1 MRPRVSVPPAL
12 AATQRRIL
20 ALNDPAVN
28 KSRLWRRWRDEG
40 ADPFL
45 VRTIRYGFRPH
56 MRSAPAPSRGR
67 ARWLPPRD
75 NEEQQGRQGL
85 LAKLLAKKFAAPSDD
100 DRFCSPWWAEP
111 KKEDD
116 GTLSTTRFRFLHNL
130 KAINRHLTHPKVR
143 YEGLTKVPSLALPGD
158 QCTVSDLVDFF
169 YSTELHPSFR
179 KYCTFLHK
187 DNAGVTTAYAMC
199 VLPMGLS
206 ASPWITAK
214 LTRFV
219 IGILRGLG
227 LRPLLYVDDLL
238 LLAPPSDIDHH
249 HLVCRKAFEYFG
261 WIWSTTK
268 GTVDG
273 PAFASRFLGLDLNF
287 AKRFF
292 EVPQH
297 KTQQV
302 LDRCRRTLQ
311 HACSHRRFVPR
322 RALAGLVGLVES
334 LHLATPTTRVW
345 LRELSTLSVTG
356 LAWDRRR
363 WGGSV
368 KLSHQGHRDIAAL
381 QAHFAVTRRSPF
393 DRLPPDYK
401 CYTDASVHSWGG
413 VLGGKP
419 STATRGHWGQRHP
432 SGDITLLELRGFR
445 LFVEATTS
453 LRACVLLPYI
463 DNRSVVSA
471 LRRWSS
477 PTPRVMDELRLTRQL
492 LDARGISVPWCEWI
506 PTAENVAA
514 DDLSRAADPAEYR
527 WSPRLALAAAARWPQ
542 LGPTQNW
549 VDAFASASA
558 HQPGFAEY
566 HARYPDPQ
574 AGRADTLQAAW
585 APDSGPVFLTPPLA
599 ILGQALEKFEREGH
613 WGVLIH
619 PVWHAQPWWPRYHR
633 LVWDSFEIPHLDTAV
648 IRVPANPALPE
659 PLRNR
664 GWSWRVSLLRS
675 SGR

>member
-1 MRPRVSVPPAL
+1 M
-12 AATQRRIL
+12 
-20 ALNDPAVN
+20 
-28 KSRLWRRWRDEG
+28 
-40 ADPFL
+40 
-45 VRTIRYGFRPH
+45 
-56 MRSAPAPSRGR
+56 
-67 ARWLPPRD
+67 
-75 NEEQQGRQGL
+75 
-85 LAKLLAKKFAAPSDD
+85 
-100 DRFCSPWWAEP
+100 
-111 KKEDD
+111 
-116 GTLSTTRFRFLHNL
+116 
-130 KAINRHLTHPKVR
+130 
-143 YEGLTKVPSLALPGD
+143 
-158 QCTVSDLVDFF
+158 
-169 YSTELHPSFR
+169 
-179 KYCTFLHK
+179 
-187 DNAGVTTAYAMC
+187 
-199 VLPMGLS
+199 
-206 ASPWITAK
+206 
-214 LTRFV
+214 
-219 IGILRGLG
+219 
-227 LRPLLYVDDLL
+227 
-238 LLAPPSDIDHH
+238 
-249 HLVCRKAFEYFG
+249 
-261 WIWSTTK
+261 
-268 GTVDG
+268 
-273 PAFASRFLGLDLNF
+273 
-287 AKRFF
+287 
-292 EVPQH
+292 
-297 KTQQV
+297 
-302 LDRCRRTLQ
+302 
-311 HACSHRRFVPR
+311 
-322 RALAGLVGLVES
+322 
-334 LHLATPTTRVW
+334 
-345 LRELSTLSVTG
+345 
-356 LAWDRRR
+356 
-363 WGGSV
+363 
-368 KLSHQGHRDIAAL
+368 
-381 QAHFAVTRRSPF
+381 
-393 DRLPPDYK
+393 
-401 CYTDASVHSWGG
+401 GG

-633 LVWDSFEIPHLDTAV
+633 LVRDSFEIPHLDTAV

-675 SGR
+675 SNR